1 MVSMRAFFVRL
12 ARGAVLCLAAIGLLM
27 VLATFTPL
35 DAWYAGALSGNWVDG
50 GGDVLIALG
59 AGTLDDTT
67 LDLGSYWR
75 AVYAGLAWRRG
86 GFREVVVAGRGA
98 APLMRDFLIGHGV
111 PDAAIRVENES
122 ASTRENA
129 LFVARML
136 AGVPGRKVLV
146 TSDYHMFRAR
156 RAFEKA
162 GLRVVPDPFPD
173 ANKGSNHL
181 QNRWGI
187 FLNLGVETAKIG
199 YYWMRGWI

>member
-1 MVSMRAFFVRL
+1 MRTFFGRL
-12 ARGAVLCLAAIGLLM
+12 ARGAVRCLAALGLLM
-27 VLATFTPL
+27 LLTTFTPL
-35 DAWYAGALSGNWVDG
+35 DAWYAGTLSGNWVDG

-59 AGTLDDTT
+59 AGTLDDTK
-67 LDLGSYWR
+67 LDMGSYWR
-75 AVYAGLAWRRG
+75 AVYAGLAWERG

-98 APLMRDFLIGHGV
+98 APLMRDFLIGRGV
-111 PDAAIRVENES
+111 PAAAIRVEDQS
-122 ASTRENA
+122 VSTRENA

-136 AGVPGRKVLV
+136 AGVSGRKVLV

-173 ANKGSNHL
+173 AIKGSNHL

>member
-1 MVSMRAFFVRL
+1 MRTFSGRL

-35 DAWYAGALSGNWVDG
+35 DSWYAGALSGNWVDG

-67 LDLGSYWR
+67 LDMGSYWR

-111 PDAAIRVENES
+111 PGAAIRVEDKS

-173 ANKGSNHL
+173 AIKGSNHL